1 MSFIC
6 CRNRESCECV
16 VEMENKKTKP
26 APNKPRVTRSVSD
39 SVSKLPAPRGS
50 VKLKLSLS
58 SQQQS
63 TTRTGKKSVTVTR
76 KHSADAPLSRPTS
89 KVVTETEIQEWPTM
103 PNSSFTVLVRVLMA
117 AAKWLKIVKKTSLN
131 DLWPKRCLYQ
141 PKLFVLCMFY
151 YFYCGSITATTM
163 CLSVFSR
170 IS

>member
-117 AAKWLKIVKKTSLN
+117 AAKWLKIVKKDFTKRPLAKALSLPTQA
-131 DLWPKRCLYQ
+131 LRSLY
-141 PKLFVLCMFY
+141 VLLLLLRKYNSNYNVSF
-151 YFYCGSITATTM
+151 SI
-163 CLSVFSR
+163 
-170 IS
+170 